1 MNNLTLEF
9 ELCDSNDAIITPQT
23 YDNATGYNAV
33 YITAN
38 TTNLWQIQN
47 CCIKCDICTLD
58 SQLNESYI
66 QHLLS
71 GKSLNIEY
79 STFISQQSSVVGKSF
94 AVQVVRAVSR
104 LQRAL

>member
-1 MNNLTLEF
+1 MRAIFARRYINLKFVPISFEF
-9 ELCDSNDAIITPQT
+9 ELCEQNDPIITPHT
-23 YDNATGYNAV
+23 YTATSGYENV
-33 YITAN
+33 CTTTN
-38 TTNLWQIQN
+38 TTKLWQIQN

-79 STFISQQSSVVGKSF
+79 STFI
-94 AVQVVRAVSR
+94 
-104 LQRAL
+104 